1 MKTYKFKLYKSKR
14 NKKLHR
20 QINIAGS
27 IYNHCI
33 ALHRR
38 YYSIF
43 KKSLRA
49 FSLSKHLTK
58 LKRITRYSHWKLV
71 GSQAIQDISE
81 RKSRA
86 YALLFRNLKHNI
98 KIAPP
103 CLKKIRKYKSFTLK
117 QAGYKYTGQKKAGVI
132 Q

>member
-38 YYSIF
+38 YYKIF

-58 LKRITRYSHWKLV
+58 LKKITRYSHWKLV

-81 RKSRA
+81 RISRA
-86 YALLFRNLKHNI
+86 YALFFAICNIILRLPLQVSKKSGNTNLS
-98 KIAPP
+98 P
-103 CLKKIRKYKSFTLK
+103 
-117 QAGYKYTGQKKAGVI
+117 
-132 Q
+132 